1 MIHLDFLASPTFR
14 IESVI
19 RVHLCPFVVSL
30 QRVTLF
36 FLWELLG
43 NVGKSWEMLGIST
56 TYDEIT
62 ITTFNRAVWNQ
73 EPTNLVSRPAR
84 ARRNACDAH
93 LQNRQRPQH
102 APTHPA
108 SPSHMAA
115 NTHLIPS
122 VSPAHRRDSKSDVS
136 LPGELRL
143 CQRSSQDK
151 NNASPFVVKLFINYL
166 CYQKAPESHNIAQI
180 RVWQAPKARNI
191 GRTMPIG

>member
-1 MIHLDFLASPTFR
+1 MIHLDFLASPTFG

-36 FLWELLG
+36 FFVGIVGNCWEILG
-43 NVGKSWEMLGIST
+43 NVGN
-56 TYDEIT
+56 
-62 ITTFNRAVWNQ
+62 FNH
-73 EPTNLVSRPAR
+73 L
-84 ARRNACDAH
+84 RRNHHNH
-93 LQNRQRPQH
+93 LQPSSLEPRTHETGFASGPGASERLRR
-102 APTHPA
+102 APAKQAVPATRSTHPA
-108 SPSHMAA
+108 SPAHLAA

-151 NNASPFVVKLFINYL
+151 DNASPFVVKLFINYL